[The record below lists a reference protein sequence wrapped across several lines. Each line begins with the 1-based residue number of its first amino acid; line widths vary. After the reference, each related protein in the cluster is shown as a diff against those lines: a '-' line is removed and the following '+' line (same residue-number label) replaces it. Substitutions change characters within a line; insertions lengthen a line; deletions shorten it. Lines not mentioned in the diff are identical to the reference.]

1 MNVIISS
8 KNPVKIQAVR
18 EAVQQMFPN
27 ENHSFKGISV
37 PSGVSDQPMTD
48 EETLQGAKNRA
59 KQAKQVHPEGDL
71 CVGIEG
77 GIEPREGGMMA
88 FAWIVVEGIVQ
99 RGLGRS
105 AGFMLPPEVCRL
117 ISQGIELGEADDI
130 VFGKSNSKQSNGA
143 IGLLTQDL
151 ITRTTLYVP
160 AILMALVPFVRPELY
175 PSSADEGQEMPQ

>member
-1 MNVIISS
+1 MNIIISS
-8 KNPVKIQAVR
+8 KNPVKVQAVR
-18 EAVQQMFPN
+18 EAVHQMFPN
-27 ENHSFKGISV
+27 ETHAFEGISV

-48 EETLQGAKNRA
+48 QETLQGAKNRT

-71 CVGIEG
+71 WVGIEG
-77 GIEPREGGMMA
+77 GIEPREAGMMA
-88 FAWIVVEGIVQ
+88 FAWIVVEGKTQ
-99 RGLGRS
+99 TGLGRS

-143 IGLLTQDL
+143 IGLLTQDR

-160 AILMALVPFVRPELY
+160 AILMALIPFARPELY
-175 PSSADEGQEMPQ
+175 PSSVDVGPEMPQ

>member
-8 KNPVKIQAVR
+8 QNPVKIQAVK
-18 EAVQQMFPN
+18 EAVQQLFPD
-27 ENHSFKGISV
+27 ENHRFEGISV
-37 PSGVSDQPMTD
+37 SSGVSEQPMTD
-48 EETLQGAKNRA
+48 KETLLGAKNRA
-59 KQAKQVHPEGDL
+59 SGARKIHPEGDL
-71 CVGIEG
+71 WVGIEG

-88 FAWIVVEGIVQ
+88 FAWIVIEGEECE
-99 RGLGRS
+99 GLGRS

-117 ISQGIELGEADDI
+117 IGQGIELGEADDI

-160 AILMALVPFVRPELY
+160 AILMELIPFARPELY
-175 PSSADEGQEMPQ
+175 PSWGDAASKTLQ